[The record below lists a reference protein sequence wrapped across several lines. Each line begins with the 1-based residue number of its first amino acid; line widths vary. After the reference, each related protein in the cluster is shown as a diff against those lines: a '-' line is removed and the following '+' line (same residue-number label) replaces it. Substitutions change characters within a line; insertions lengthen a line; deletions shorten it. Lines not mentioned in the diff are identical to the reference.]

1 VTEENKNLK
10 KLISKWFFLFLSKSA
25 TKKKKG
31 IWNQESEKLMVFGKM
46 GKDRGK
52 GNQGERSL

>member
-1 VTEENKNLK
+1 VTEEIKIIK
-10 KLISKWFFLFLSKSA
+10 KAYKVNGFFFCQKSA
-25 TKKKKG
+25 TKRKKG